1 MQTSLPG
8 HLKYQDWRQQFGVFV
23 DEKGTTRCGGRLENA
38 NIHKSAKHPI
48 LLDPRHQLTRLIVR
62 YCHERVKHCGTKAT
76 LTELRSRFW
85 IVRGR
90 QYIRSVIYQCVT
102 CRKQEGEPYCA
113 PPPPPLPECRV
124 KEDFPFANTGVDF
137 AGPLYVK
144 NPDSKVWI
152 SLYTCCVTR
161 AVHLDLVP
169 DMSTEAFLR
178 NF

>member
-1 MQTSLPG
+1 MKEWSTVER
-8 HLKYQDWRQQFGVFV
+8 RQPWLNY
-23 DEKGTTRCGGRLENA
+23 GR
-38 NIHKSAKHPI
+38 
-48 LLDPRHQLTRLIVR
+48 
-62 YCHERVKHCGTKAT
+62 G
-76 LTELRSRFW
+76 FW

-90 QYIRSVIYQCVT
+90 QYIRSVIYQCVA
-102 CRKQEGEPYCA
+102 CRKQEGEPYRA

-178 NF
+178 NFQRFCARRGVPSLVISDNAKPSNRLRGSLCPYLNAQE